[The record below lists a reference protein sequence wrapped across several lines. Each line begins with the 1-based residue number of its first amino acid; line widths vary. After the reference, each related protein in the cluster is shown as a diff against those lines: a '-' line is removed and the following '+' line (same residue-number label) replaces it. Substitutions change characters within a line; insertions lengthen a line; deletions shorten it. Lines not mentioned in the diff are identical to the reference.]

1 MATIGETISRIRGQ
15 VKAEVQDAFVT
26 DRYIYSLIEKY
37 AQFLMRRQDYANKLI
52 KFNSVWKQGS
62 DTEDSISSTLL
73 QVLSASLELKKDTQN
88 PEEEKFT
95 IANAIRFGL
104 LTLRFSGYANLERKQ
119 PLLPFTFD
127 CIQIKVASLTILK
140 RSLPTPDH
148 KKRPFFALIAID
160 PKGKWLSARG
170 KGGGIA
176 LWIQD
181 K

>member
-1 MATIGETISRIRGQ
+1 MDVNKMDLPSLDKLKELEKSARIEGSGI
-15 VKAEVQDAFVT
+15 EYD
-26 DRYIYSLIEKY
+26 SL
-37 AQFLMRRQDYANKLI
+37 LGLW

-73 QVLSASLELKKDTQN
+73 QVLSASLELKKDIQN

-104 LTLRFSGYANLERKQ
+104 LTLRFSGFANLERKQ

-127 CIQIKVASLTILK
+127 CIQIKLASITILN
-140 RSLPTPDH
+140 RSLPTPDQ

-170 KGGGIA
+170 KGGGLA